1 MSLARR
7 AAFGILRGAVRLAPS
22 GSRRWGNA
30 MLSELGHVDGDLAA
44 LRWALGATTA
54 ICGHALTHAY
64 PLGRLAW
71 GRLSG
76 RLKLAVG
83 GAVLALALILLASAR
98 GSVSQSRPANAGA
111 SAPAR
116 ARAP

>member
-1 MSLARR
+1 
-7 AAFGILRGAVRLAPS
+7 
-22 GSRRWGNA
+22 
-30 MLSELGHVDGDLAA
+30 MLSELEHVDGDLAA
-44 LRWALGATTA
+44 LRWALGGTTA
-54 ICGHALTHAY
+54 ICGHALTHAH

-83 GAVLALALILLASAR
+83 GAVLALVLIFLASR
-98 GSVSQSRPANAGA
+98 GMSVSESRPANTGA

-116 ARAP
+116 ARTP